1 MPNKGSRIMRN
12 NKQRGV
18 RVRRKNF
25 PLVPSPQSLAYKG
38 PIPQNAS
45 EDGIVAVLRDT
56 VAFNTGAGTSFVSYL
71 DNNPSSSDNW
81 SEYSTSWSEY
91 RVLGIRF
98 TYSPTY
104 VVNVA
109 AVQTAPFVTSVL
121 HMKSTPAIAS
131 YPQALSYGDS
141 RLGHITKPF
150 NREWRMI
157 GAEEGAWID
166 TGAPAGTT
174 FVFTAYAET
183 LTTALLY
190 GTMLRT
196 WLIQFRNP
204 RK

>member
-1 MPNKGSRIMRN
+1 MAGQNL
-12 NKQRGV
+12 
-18 RVRRKNF
+18 RRKNKKKSARRRYQDF
-25 PLVPSPQSLAYKG
+25 PLVPSPSALQYHG
-38 PIPQNAS
+38 IIPRNAS
-45 EDGIVAVLRDT
+45 EDGIVSVLRDVVT
-56 VAFNTGAGTSFVSYL
+56 FNTGAGTSFVSYL
-71 DNNPSSSDNW
+71 DNNPSSTDNW

-91 RVLGIRF
+91 RVLGVRF
-98 TYSPTY
+98 EYSPTY

-150 NREWRMI
+150 SREWKMI

-174 FVFTAYAET
+174 FIFTAYSET

-196 WLIQFRNP
+196 WLVQFRNP

>member
-1 MPNKGSRIMRN
+1 MNPKRFPKSNKPARR
-12 NKQRGV
+12 
-18 RVRRKNF
+18 RVRRKDF
-25 PLVPSPQSLAYKG
+25 PLVPSPSALQYNG
-38 PIPQNAS
+38 PIPANAS
-45 EDGIVAVLRDT
+45 EDGIVSVLRDV

-71 DNNPSSSDNW
+71 DNNPSSTDNW

-104 VVNVA
+104 VVNAA
-109 AVQTAPFVTSVL
+109 AVQTAPFVTSIL

-131 YPQALSYGDS
+131 YPQALSYGNS
-141 RLGHITKPF
+141 RFGHISKPF
-150 NREWRMI
+150 VREWRMI

-166 TGAPAGTT
+166 TAAPAGTT
-174 FVFTAYAET
+174 FVFTAYSET

>member
-1 MPNKGSRIMRN
+1 MVNKGAQRSIARRPRMR
-12 NKQRGV
+12 KRG
-18 RVRRKNF
+18 KNF
-25 PLVPSPQSLAYKG
+25 PLVPSPSSLAYRG
-38 PIPQNAS
+38 PIPHNAS
-45 EDGIVAVLRDT
+45 EDGIVALLRD
-56 VAFNTGAGTSFVSYL
+56 VVVFNTGAGTSFVSYL

-141 RLGHITKPF
+141 RMGHITKPF
-150 NREWRMI
+150 SREWRMI

-174 FVFTAYAET
+174 FVFTAYSET

>member
-1 MPNKGSRIMRN
+1 MVGQNMQRKKKMRPT
-12 NKQRGV
+12 K
-18 RVRRKNF
+18 RRYQDF
-25 PLVPSPQSLAYKG
+25 PVVPSPSALQYRG
-38 PIPQNAS
+38 IIPRNAS
-45 EDGIVAVLRDT
+45 EDGIVSVLRDVVT
-56 VAFNTGAGTSFVSYL
+56 YNTGAGTSFVSYL
-71 DNNPSSSDNW
+71 DNNPSSTDNW

-98 TYSPTY
+98 EYSPTY

-141 RLGHITKPF
+141 RLGHITKTF
-150 NREWRMI
+150 SREWRMI

-174 FVFTAYAET
+174 FVFSAYAET

-196 WLIQFRNP
+196 WLVQFRNP